1 MKFKILNIFKLKLT
15 LYLIILLR
23 TLWNANNNEDKD
35 ITKFKYSFDK
45 TSLYFL
51 NFKRVAYGFNV
62 ILMML
67 KDKIPSQALI
77 IVQEKLQGAD
87 EEKVKNLSLV
97 PLKNPII
104 GLILGLFLGGFGADR
119 FYKGDMG
126 LGIAKIALLFVD
138 GATTFLVI
146 GGFYCLF

>member
-23 TLWNANNNEDKD
+23 ILKNQYLC
-35 ITKFKYSFDK
+35 IFKYSFDK

>member
-1 MKFKILNIFKLKLT
+1 M
-15 LYLIILLR
+15 
-23 TLWNANNNEDKD
+23 D
-35 ITKFKYSFDK
+35 S
-45 TSLYFL
+45 
-51 NFKRVAYGFNV
+51 NV

-77 IVQEKLQGAD
+77 IVQEKLQNAD
-87 EEKVKNLSLV
+87 EEKVNNLSLV

-126 LGIAKIALLFVD
+126 LGIAKIALLFVG
-138 GATTFLVI
+138 GATTFLII
-146 GGFYCLF
+146 GGFLLLILVIWCVADYFFVWKGIQQDNLNRVLQVLN

>member
-1 MKFKILNIFKLKLT
+1 M
-15 LYLIILLR
+15 
-23 TLWNANNNEDKD
+23 D
-35 ITKFKYSFDK
+35 S
-45 TSLYFL
+45 
-51 NFKRVAYGFNV
+51 NV

-77 IVQEKLQGAD
+77 IVQEKLQNAD
-87 EEKVKNLSLV
+87 EEKVNNLSLV

-126 LGIAKIALLFVD
+126 LDIAKIALLFVG
-138 GATTFLVI
+138 GATTFLII
-146 GGFYCLF
+146 GGFLLLILVIWCVADYFFVWKGIQQDNLNRVLQVLN